1 MNELLLK
8 EMLESVR
15 GYVARHI
22 APINGR
28 IEEIEKYLPMKGEK
42 GDPGEIGPSG
52 KDGRDVD
59 VAIVRQLIAEKVT
72 EALAHLRQPV
82 DGRDGRAGK
91 DGVDGK
97 DGRDGKG
104 VDAEVVRAIVASEVV
119 FAVEQIQVPK
129 DGKDGLPGAPG
140 KDGRDG
146 RDGKD
151 GRDGNDGIDGA
162 AGRDAAEIEIVA
174 IDVGRSYQRGSFA
187 QYRGGLIRA
196 FRRTDPITNAGLEA
210 CGWNVVV
217 QGILE
222 EREEVLD
229 EGRRI
234 KRTTIYTDGREMV
247 REFKTA
253 CILYRGVWREGTF
266 ERGDTVTWGGSSWH
280 CEETTTDKPGDSRAW
295 RLMVKEGRPGR
306 DYKAPEPASDTVVRV
321 GK

>member
-1 MNELLLK
+1 
-8 EMLESVR
+8 V
-15 GYVARHI
+15 
-22 APINGR
+22 
-28 IEEIEKYLPMKGEK
+28 
-42 GDPGEIGPSG
+42 DG
-52 KDGRDVD
+52 KDGRDGKDGKSPDLITVGAC
-59 VAIVRQLIAEKVT
+59 VAELLPPLVERAQT
-72 EALAHLRQPV
+72 ALCARIDLAVAGIPV
-82 DGRDGRAGK
+82 PK